1 MFSGT
6 GLYCTV
12 LYGTILHHKKDDS
25 MNAFKYGCSV
35 DGENFCARPELSRSL
50 SNYVESGQN
59 LVIQGE
65 RRIGKTSLVKET
77 VASMRGWSILYAD
90 FMGVRSVPDVCN
102 RIADALARFDSSD
115 SFMRKIFAALVH
127 LRPVATIDAMTGL
140 PTISV
145 DTRAAS
151 DPSSVNTVMNAVE
164 SHVKGRKVCVVF
176 DEFQDILD
184 IRDGDQ
190 MLALMRGRIQFMSH
204 TAFVFLGSARN
215 AMMGIFMS
223 PKSPFYKSA
232 AVFDVG
238 TIPDDDFY
246 EFAKARFATGRRKLS
261 RPLFDRVIEFVDR
274 TSGDV
279 QEMCDAMWQVSEP
292 GDRLGDEHFERGL
305 SFVFDRENGAYAM
318 FLKPITDIQFRVL
331 RALAVQGGEHPLSNS
346 FLDEARLTNT
356 ATVRRSLAAL
366 EKTGLVY
373 PGTSGWKFSSPFFR
387 EWMRRRN

>member
-1 MFSGT
+1 MT
-6 GLYCTV
+6 
-12 LYGTILHHKKDDS
+12 
-25 MNAFKYGCSV
+25 AFKYGCSV
-35 DGENFCARPELSRSL
+35 DGENFCARPDLSKSL

-77 VASMRGWSILYAD
+77 MTSMRGWSLLYTD

-115 SFMRKIFAALVH
+115 SFMRKIFATLVH

-145 DTRAAS
+145 DARASA
-151 DPSSVNTVMNAVE
+151 DPSSLNAVMNAIE

-184 IRDGDQ
+184 VKDGEQ
-190 MLALMRGRIQFMSH
+190 VLSIMRGRIQFMSR
-204 TAFVFLGSARN
+204 TSFIFLGSTRN

-223 PKSPFYKSA
+223 PTSPFYKSA

-238 TIPDDDFY
+238 NIPDDDFFH
-246 EFAKARFATGRRKLS
+246 FAKERFATGRRRLP
-261 RPLFDRVIEFVDR
+261 RELFDKILGFVDR

-279 QEMCDAMWQVSEP
+279 QELCDAIWQTSEP
-292 GDRLGDEHFERGL
+292 GDTLDDAHFEHGL
-305 SFVFDRENGAYAM
+305 AFVFARENGAYAV
-318 FLKPITDIQFRVL
+318 FIKPLTDIQLRVL
-331 RALAVQGGEHPLSNS
+331 KALAVQGGEHPLSNA

-366 EKTGLVY
+366 ERTGLVY
-373 PGTSGWKFSSPFFR
+373 LGPSGWKFASPFFR
-387 EWMRRRN
+387 EWIRRRK

>member
-1 MFSGT
+1 
-6 GLYCTV
+6 
-12 LYGTILHHKKDDS
+12 

-35 DGENFCARPELSRSL
+35 DGENFCARPELSKSL
-50 SNYVESGQN
+50 SNYIESGQN

-77 VASMRGWSILYAD
+77 VSSMRGWSLLYAD

-102 RIADALARFDSSD
+102 RIADALARFDTSD

-140 PTISV
+140 PTISI
-145 DTRAAS
+145 DARASA

-164 SHVKGRKVCVVF
+164 SHVKGRKACVVF
-176 DEFQDILD
+176 DEFQDVLD
-184 IRDGDQ
+184 LSDGEQ
-190 MLALMRGRIQFMSH
+190 MLSLMRSRIQFMPR

-215 AMMGIFMS
+215 AMMDIFMS

-238 TIPDDDFY
+238 SIPDDDFF
-246 EFAKARFATGRRKLS
+246 EFAKARFATGRRKLP
-261 RPLFDRVIEFVDR
+261 RELFDRILGFVER

-279 QEMCDAMWQVSEP
+279 QEMCDAIWQMSEP
-292 GDRLGDEHFERGL
+292 GDKLGDAHFERGL
-305 SFVFDRENGAYAM
+305 SFVFSRECDAYSV
-318 FLKPITDIQFRVL
+318 FLKPLTNIQLRVL
-331 RALAVQGGEHPLSNS
+331 RALAVQGGEHPLSNA
-346 FLDEARLTNT
+346 FLDEAQLTNS

-366 EKTGLVY
+366 DRTGLVY
-373 PGTSGWKFSSPFFR
+373 PGAAGWKFASPFFR
-387 EWMRRRN
+387 EWMRRRK

>member
-1 MFSGT
+1 
-6 GLYCTV
+6 
-12 LYGTILHHKKDDS
+12 

-35 DGENFCARPELSRSL
+35 EGENFCARPDLAKSL

-77 VASMRGWSILYAD
+77 VSSMRGWSMMYAD
-90 FMGVRSVPDVCN
+90 FMGVKSVPAVCN

-115 SFMRKIFAALVH
+115 SFVRKVFAALAH

-145 DTRAAS
+145 DARASS
-151 DPSSVNTVMNAVE
+151 DPSSVTAVMNAVE
-164 SHVKGRKVCVVF
+164 GHVKGRKVCVVF

-184 IRDGDQ
+184 VKDGDQ
-190 MLALMRGRIQFMSH
+190 LLALMRGRIQFMSH
-204 TAFVFLGSARN
+204 TSFVFLGSARN
-215 AMMGIFMS
+215 AMMNIFMS

-238 TIPDDDFY
+238 TIPDDDFFS
-246 EFAKARFATGRRKLS
+246 FAKDRFATGRRKLD
-261 RPLFDRVIEFVDR
+261 RPLFDRILEFVGR

-279 QEMCDAMWQVSEP
+279 QEMCDAIWQMSEP

-305 SFVFDRENGAYAM
+305 SFVFDRENGIYAL
-318 FLKPITDIQFRVL
+318 FVKPLTDIQLRVL
-331 RALAVQGGEHPLSNS
+331 KALAVLGGEHPLSGA
-346 FLDEARLTNT
+346 FLEEARLTNT
-356 ATVRRSLAAL
+356 ATVRRSLTSL

-373 PGTSGWKFSSPFFR
+373 PSSFGWKFSSPFFR
-387 EWMRRRN
+387 EWIRRQK

>member
-1 MFSGT
+1 
-6 GLYCTV
+6 
-12 LYGTILHHKKDDS
+12 

-35 DGENFCARPELSRSL
+35 EGENFCARPELSRSL

-77 VASMRGWSILYAD
+77 VSSMRGWSILYAD

-184 IRDGDQ
+184 IRDGEQ

-246 EFAKARFATGRRKLS
+246 EFAKARFATGRRRLS
-261 RPLFDRVIEFVDR
+261 RALFDRVIEFVDR

-373 PGTSGWKFSSPFFR
+373 PSTLGWKFSSPFFR

>member
-1 MFSGT
+1 M
-6 GLYCTV
+6 
-12 LYGTILHHKKDDS
+12 YGTILHHDKEKE

-35 DGENFCARPELSRSL
+35 EGENFCARPDLAKSL

-59 LVIQGE
+59 IVIQGE

-77 VASMRGWSILYAD
+77 VSAMRGWTMLYAD
-90 FMGVRSVPDVCN
+90 FMGVKSVPDVCN
-102 RIADALARFDSSD
+102 RIADALARFDSGD
-115 SFMRKIFAALVH
+115 TFMRKIFAALGH

-145 DTRAAS
+145 DARAS
-151 DPSSVNTVMNAVE
+151 STPSSINTIMNAVE
-164 SHVKGRKVCVVF
+164 DHVRGRRVCVVF

-184 IRDGDQ
+184 VKGGEQ

-204 TAFVFLGSARN
+204 TSFVFLGSARN
-215 AMMGIFMS
+215 TMMDIFMS

-238 TIPDDDFY
+238 TIPDDDFF
-246 EFAKARFATGRRKLS
+246 EFAKARFATGRRKLD
-261 RPLFDRVIEFVDR
+261 RHLFDRILEFVGR

-279 QEMCDAMWQVSEP
+279 QEMCDAIWQTSDP
-292 GDRLGDEHFERGL
+292 GDRLRDENFERGIA
-305 SFVFDRENGAYAM
+305 FVFERESNVYAM
-318 FLKPITDIQFRVL
+318 FVKPLTDIQFRVL
-331 RALAVQGGEHPLSNS
+331 KALAVLGGEHPLSGA

-356 ATVRRSLAAL
+356 ATVRRSLTSL

-373 PGTSGWKFSSPFFR
+373 LGSSGWKFSSPFFR
-387 EWMRRRN
+387 EWLRRRP

>member
-1 MFSGT
+1 MT
-6 GLYCTV
+6 
-12 LYGTILHHKKDDS
+12 
-25 MNAFKYGCSV
+25 AFKYGCSV
-35 DGENFCARPELSRSL
+35 DGENFCARPDLSKSL

-77 VASMRGWSILYAD
+77 VTGMRGWSLLYAD
-90 FMGVRSVPDVCN
+90 FMGVRTVTDVCN

-145 DTRAAS
+145 DARASA
-151 DPSSVNTVMNAVE
+151 DPSSLNAVMNAVE

-184 IRDGDQ
+184 VRDGEQ
-190 MLALMRGRIQFMSH
+190 VLSIMRGRIQFMSR
-204 TAFVFLGSARN
+204 TSFVFLGSARN
-215 AMMGIFMS
+215 AMMDVFMS

-238 TIPDDDFY
+238 NIPDDDFY
-246 EFAKARFATGRRKLS
+246 KFAKARFATGRRRLP
-261 RPLFDRVIEFVDR
+261 RELFDKILGFVDR

-279 QEMCDAMWQVSEP
+279 QELCDAIWQMSEP
-292 GDRLGDEHFERGL
+292 GDTLDETHFERGL
-305 SFVFDRENGAYAM
+305 AFVFDRENGAYAV
-318 FLKPITDIQFRVL
+318 FIKPLTDIQFRVL
-331 RALAVQGGEHPLSNS
+331 RALAVQGGEHPLSNA

-356 ATVRRSLAAL
+356 ATVRRSIAAF
-366 EKTGLVY
+366 ERAGLVY
-373 PGTSGWKFSSPFFR
+373 TGLSGWKFASPFFR
-387 EWMRRRN
+387 EWIRRRK

>member
-1 MFSGT
+1 
-6 GLYCTV
+6 
-12 LYGTILHHKKDDS
+12 

-35 DGENFCARPELSRSL
+35 EGENFCARPNLSKSL
-50 SNYVESGQN
+50 SNYIESGQN

-77 VASMRGWSILYAD
+77 VSSMRGWAIMYAD
-90 FMGVRSVPDVCN
+90 FMGVKSVPDVCN

-115 SFMRKIFAALVH
+115 SFMRRIFATLVH

-145 DTRAAS
+145 DARAS
-151 DPSSVNTVMNAVE
+151 SEPSSVNVVMNAVE
-164 SHVKGRKVCVVF
+164 SHVKGRRVCVVF

-184 IRDGDQ
+184 VKDGAQ

-204 TAFVFLGSARN
+204 TSFVFLGSARN
-215 AMMGIFMS
+215 AMMDIFMS

-238 TIPDDDFY
+238 TIPDDDFF
-246 EFAKARFATGRRKLS
+246 EFAKARFATGRRTLP
-261 RPLFDRVIEFVDR
+261 RQLFDRILGFVDR

-279 QEMCDAMWQVSEP
+279 QEMCDAIWQTSEA

-305 SFVFDRENGAYAM
+305 AFVFDRENGVYAM
-318 FLKPITDIQFRVL
+318 FVKPLTDIQFRVL
-331 RALAVQGGEHPLSNS
+331 KALAVLGGKHPLSGS
-346 FLDEARLTNT
+346 FLEESRLTNT
-356 ATVRRSLAAL
+356 ATVRRSLSSL
-366 EKTGLVY
+366 ERTGLVY
-373 PGTSGWKFSSPFFR
+373 QGSAGWKFSSPFFR
-387 EWMRRRN
+387 EWTRRRK

>member
-1 MFSGT
+1 
-6 GLYCTV
+6 
-12 LYGTILHHKKDDS
+12 

-35 DGENFCARPELSRSL
+35 DGENFCARPDLSKSL

-65 RRIGKTSLVKET
+65 RRIGKTSLVKKT
-77 VASMRGWSILYAD
+77 VTSMRGWSLLYAD

-102 RIADALARFDSSD
+102 RIVDALARFDSSD

-145 DTRAAS
+145 DARFSA
-151 DPSSVNTVMNAVE
+151 DPSSLNAVMNAIE

-184 IRDGDQ
+184 VKDGEQ
-190 MLALMRGRIQFMSH
+190 VLSIMRGRIQFMSH
-204 TAFVFLGSARN
+204 TSFVFLGSARN

-238 TIPDDDFY
+238 NIPDDDFFN
-246 EFAKARFATGRRKLS
+246 FAKARFATGRRKLP
-261 RPLFDRVIEFVDR
+261 RELFEKILGFVDR

-279 QEMCDAMWQVSEP
+279 QELCDAIWQMSEP
-292 GDRLGDEHFERGL
+292 GDVLDDSHFERGL
-305 SFVFDRENGAYAM
+305 AFVFARENGAYAV
-318 FLKPITDIQFRVL
+318 FIKPLTDIQLRVL
-331 RALAVQGGEHPLSNS
+331 KALAVQGGEHPLSNA
-346 FLDEARLTNT
+346 FLDEARITNT
-356 ATVRRSLAAL
+356 ATIRRSLSAL
-366 EKTGLVY
+366 ERTGLVY
-373 PGTSGWKFSSPFFR
+373 LGPSGWKFASPFFR
-387 EWMRRRN
+387 EWIRRRK

>member
-1 MFSGT
+1 
-6 GLYCTV
+6 
-12 LYGTILHHKKDDS
+12 

-35 DGENFCARPELSRSL
+35 DGENFCARPDLSKSL

-77 VASMRGWSILYAD
+77 VTSMRGWSLLYVD
-90 FMGVRSVPDVCN
+90 FMSVRSVPDVCN

-115 SFMRKIFAALVH
+115 SFLRKIFAALAH

-140 PTISV
+140 PTISIDARV
-145 DTRAAS
+145 SA
-151 DPSSVNTVMNAVE
+151 DPSSLNTMMNAIE
-164 SHVKGRKVCVVF
+164 NHVKERKVCVVF

-184 IRDGDQ
+184 IKDGEQ
-190 MLALMRGRIQFMSH
+190 VLSIMRGRIQFMSH
-204 TAFVFLGSARN
+204 TSFVFLGSARN

-238 TIPDDDFY
+238 NIPDDDFFN
-246 EFAKARFATGRRKLS
+246 FAKARFATGRRKLS
-261 RPLFDRVIEFVDR
+261 RGLFEKILGFVDR

-279 QEMCDAMWQVSEP
+279 QELCDAIWQMSEP
-292 GDRLGDEHFERGL
+292 GDVLDDAHFERGL
-305 SFVFDRENGAYAM
+305 GFVFARENGAYAV
-318 FLKPITDIQFRVL
+318 FIKPLTDIQLRVL
-331 RALAVQGGEHPLSNS
+331 RALAVQGGEHPLSNA
-346 FLDEARLTNT
+346 FLDEARITNA
-356 ATVRRSLAAL
+356 ATIRRSLVAL

-373 PGTSGWKFSSPFFR
+373 LGPSGWKFASPFFR
-387 EWMRRRN
+387 EWIRRRK

>member
-1 MFSGT
+1 
-6 GLYCTV
+6 
-12 LYGTILHHKKDDS
+12 

-35 DGENFCARPELSRSL
+35 EGENFCARPELSKSL

-59 LVIQGE
+59 LVIPGE

-77 VASMRGWSILYAD
+77 VSSMRGWSILYAD
-90 FMGVRSVPDVCN
+90 FMGVKSVPDVCN
-102 RIADALARFDSSD
+102 RVTDALARFDSSD

-145 DTRAAS
+145 DARASS
-151 DPSSVNTVMNAVE
+151 DPSSVTAVMNAVE

-184 IRDGDQ
+184 VKDGEQ

-204 TAFVFLGSARN
+204 TSFIFLGSVRN
-215 AMMGIFMS
+215 MMMSIFMS

-238 TIPDDDFY
+238 TIPDDDFF
-246 EFAKARFATGRRKLS
+246 EFAKARFATGRRTLT
-261 RPLFDRVIEFVDR
+261 RPLFDRVLDFVGR

-279 QEMCDAMWQVSEP
+279 QEMCDAIWQTSES
-292 GDRLGDEHFERGL
+292 GDRLGDEHFEKGMA
-305 SFVFDRENGAYAM
+305 FVFDRENGVYAM
-318 FLKPITDIQFRVL
+318 FVKPLTDIQLRVL
-331 RALAVQGGEHPLSNS
+331 KALAVLGGEHPLSGA

-356 ATVRRSLAAL
+356 ATVRRSLASL
-366 EKTGLVY
+366 EKTGLIY
-373 PGTSGWKFSSPFFR
+373 SGSSGWRFSSPFFR
-387 EWMRRRN
+387 EWMRRRI